1 MTYVVGNPRTGNVSF
16 QTNDPSLGVEMV
28 PGREY
33 SFKAHLG
40 DILSLPVGWEGEL
53 YRRVKENV
61 ESHPGCFVTGF
72 RICHDRSTMKVN
84 WIYNPDLS
92 YPQAA
97 FALTTSAIVLG
108 LIGLGGLGF
117 VTYNFLQL
125 REFYE
130 EGSEFVT
137 LAVGGILA
145 IGLLVAAG
153 YAIGKL
159 KEK

>member
-1 MTYVVGNPRTGNVSF
+1 MAYVVGNPRTGNVSF
-16 QTNDPSLGVEMV
+16 QTNDPSLGVVMV

-33 SFKAHLG
+33 SFKAQLG
-40 DILSLPVGWEGEL
+40 DISNLPTGWEDEL
-53 YRRVKENV
+53 YQRVNDEI
-61 ESHPGCFVTGF
+61 ESNPGCTVTGF
-72 RICHDRSTMKVN
+72 RICYEQQTMKVN
-84 WIYNPDLS
+84 WVYNPDLS
-92 YPQAA
+92 DPQAA

-159 KEK
+159 KET